1 MWILSSYWKYRKV
14 IPCFFRV
21 WGWRER
27 EIKFLNSD
35 STFLVLVKI
44 VSLKLFVSLWNQHFL
59 NLIFSDSPWW
69 IICLK
74 SWVRRLWGDYSSGWI
89 SVFRNASLTPSG
101 KHVAL
106 TSTSCQQQWDG
117 PWEPH
122 LEAEFL
128 TWMGFG
134 AIWNWMRQS
143 CISISINCF
152 FWKNLAVFS
161 TMNIGSE
168 LLVSW
173 VMSTV
178 EIMVSN
184 HILVI
189 VDISKHCLCSMLF
202 EITIDLP
209 PDFVI

>member
-1 MWILSSYWKYRKV
+1 MYFQKFHDVWSLLTMWILSSYWKYRKV

-106 TSTSCQQQWDG
+106 TSTS
-117 PWEPH
+117 
-122 LEAEFL
+122 
-128 TWMGFG
+128 
-134 AIWNWMRQS
+134 
-143 CISISINCF
+143 
-152 FWKNLAVFS
+152 
-161 TMNIGSE
+161 
-168 LLVSW
+168 LVSNSEMGPGNLIQKPSFW
-173 VMSTV
+173 PEWDSVLY
-178 EIMVSN
+178 EIGWDKVAS
-184 HILVI
+184 LY
-189 VDISKHCLCSMLF
+189 
-202 EITIDLP
+202 P
-209 PDFVI
+209 